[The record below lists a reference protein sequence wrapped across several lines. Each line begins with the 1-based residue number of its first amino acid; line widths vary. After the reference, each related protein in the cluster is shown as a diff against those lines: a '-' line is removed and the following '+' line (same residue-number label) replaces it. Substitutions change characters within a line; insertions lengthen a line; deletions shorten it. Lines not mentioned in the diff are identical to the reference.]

1 MKQSELA
8 MTMSDLYKRVQ
19 DEIQKTTD
27 ILYNQFRLHGS
38 PEDYTNEEADRNANL
53 HECMVDY
60 LITSSFNS
68 NFKKNV
74 DDAKKA
80 LDNSVFDSNGV
91 PGQTMALG
99 ESNVFKFSKKQNN
112 DGETT
117 LVVDLLTAL
126 ARAGV
131 EKDVVD
137 AAMKEATKTK
147 RGNVY
152 YQVTVVED

>member
-27 ILYNQFRLHGS
+27 NLYNQFQC

-68 NFKKNV
+68 NFKKNI

-80 LDNSVFDSNGV
+80 LDNSVFDSDGV
-91 PGQTMALG
+91 PGQITALG

-131 EKDVVD
+131 EKAVVD

>member
-1 MKQSELA
+1 MKRSELTMA
-8 MTMSDLYKRVQ
+8 MSDLYKSVQ
-19 DEIQKTTD
+19 DEIKKTTD
-27 ILYNQFRLHGS
+27 NLYNQFRC

-68 NFKKNV
+68 NFKKSV

-99 ESNVFKFSKKQNN
+99 ESNVFQFSKKQNL

-117 LVVDLLTAL
+117 LVVDLITAL

-131 EKDVVD
+131 EKAVVD
-137 AAMKEATKTK
+137 KALKEATKVK